1 MFNPQSFGQMAPGFG
16 FRPSAYPQPVQ
27 QTAPQQSMVSYV
39 TSRAQAEVAQIPFDG
54 QPYFFFNTSTRELYG
69 KAFDPQTGNCPLV
82 DYVPAVQA
90 APPQYA
96 TVDMLAALEKR
107 LEDIA
112 GMIPQ
117 EPVRHPRTARR
128 EAEAE

>member
-1 MFNPQSFGQMAPGFG
+1 MFQGQQYMPGYG
-16 FRPSAYPQPVQ
+16 FRPSAFQQATPIQQP
-27 QTAPQQSMVSYV
+27 TLQQSTVAFV
-39 TSRAQAEVAQIPFDG
+39 TSRAQAEVAQVPFDG
-54 QPYFFFNTSTRELYG
+54 LPYFFYNTSTREIYV

-82 DYVPAVQA
+82 DYVQAVQA

-96 TVDMLAALEKR
+96 TVDMITALEKR

-117 EPVRHPRTARR
+117 EPVRHPRTARK
-128 EAEAE
+128 EAEIE

>member
-1 MFNPQSFGQMAPGFG
+1 MFPTQSFGQMAPGYG

-27 QTAPQQSMVSYV
+27 QSAPQQSMVSYV

-128 EAEAE
+128 EAEVE